1 MNNELQ
7 QTPDN
12 KWNDGDNR
20 RVYDG
25 IPLALPVPS
34 TAQLGIWLAEQIP
47 PTHQSM
53 VVDNT
58 PLFWVLLTL

>member
-25 IPLALPVPS
+25 IPPVLSVPS
-34 TAQLGIWLAEQIP
+34 SVQLDI
-47 PTHQSM
+47 
-53 VVDNT
+53 
-58 PLFWVLLTL
+58 